1 LNWYGLGNWPPPGA
15 IISYIAL
22 KGIMAFG
29 CAIDQ
34 SAPGIAP
41 GGQLARTFVE
51 ETTMMDEKEAYE
63 RGLRLGMELG
73 GPAFQQ
79 TIDSLRSV
87 DPELV
92 GYLVADGYGKVLSRG
107 NLSLE
112 NRELCVIAAL
122 ACRAHLPQLKWHIGA
137 ALNIG
142 VAPEAIREVLVQ
154 TQPYAGWPTS
164 LNALGTMA
172 ATFAERGTVA
182 KPVAVSDLSR
192 QQLAQRG
199 HENGGRIYADYGAVE
214 DVLDG
219 YDAELASYLT
229 ENAYGQVYAR
239 PGITL
244 QQRELVAVA
253 MLTAQQQLTQLAWHI
268 EGGLRVGCTAAE
280 LKEVIVTML
289 LYLGWPS
296 TLNAL
301 EVWKKT
307 TGLGAQR

>member
-1 LNWYGLGNWPPPGA
+1 MN
-15 IISYIAL
+15 
-22 KGIMAFG
+22 
-29 CAIDQ
+29 D
-34 SAPGIAP
+34 
-41 GGQLARTFVE
+41 
-51 ETTMMDEKEAYE
+51 KEAYD
-63 RGLRLGMELG
+63 RGLKLGTELG
-73 GPAFQQ
+73 GPSFQR
-79 TIDSLRSV
+79 TIDTLRAV

-122 ACRAHLPQLKWHIGA
+122 ACRAHLPQLTWHLGA

-164 LNALGTMA
+164 LNALATMA
-172 ATFAERGTVA
+172 ATFAERGVVA
-182 KPVAVSDLSR
+182 KPLPNADLSR
-192 QQLAQRG
+192 EQLARRG
-199 HENGGRIYADYGAVE
+199 RDNGGRIYADYGAVE
-214 DVLDG
+214 GALAG
-219 YDAELASYLT
+219 YDSELASYLT

-239 PGITL
+239 SGLTL
-244 QQRELVAVA
+244 QQRELIAVA

-268 EGGLRVGCTAAE
+268 EGGLRVGCTASE

-307 TGLGAQR
+307 TEANAQH

>member
-1 LNWYGLGNWPPPGA
+1 MRAAVLA
-15 IISYIAL
+15 AA
-22 KGIMAFG
+22 MAFG

-34 SAPGIAP
+34 SAPR
-41 GGQLARTFVE
+41 LAAGNHPARAVVE
-51 ETTMMDEKEAYE
+51 EKNMKNEDEAYG
-63 RGLRLGMELG
+63 RGLELGLRLG

-79 TIDSLRSV
+79 TIDTLRAA
-87 DPELV
+87 DPELAN
-92 GYLVADGYGKVLSRG
+92 YLVADGYGKVLSRG
-107 NLSLE
+107 DLSLE
-112 NRELCVIAAL
+112 DRELCVIAAL
-122 ACRAHLPQLKWHIGA
+122 TCRGHMPQLKWHIAA

-154 TQPYAGWPTS
+154 SQPYAGWPTS
-164 LNALGTMA
+164 LNALATMTS
-172 ATFAERGTVA
+172 TFSERNVAA
-182 KPVAVSDLSR
+182 KPAPASDLTR
-192 QQLAQRG
+192 QQLEQRG
-199 HENGGRIYADYGAVE
+199 RENGGRVYADYAAVE
-214 DVLDG
+214 GVLHG
-219 YDAELASYLT
+219 YDAELPGYLT

-268 EGGLRVGCTAAE
+268 EGGLRVGCSAAE

-307 TGLGAQR
+307 TGARGPG